1 MPETQDN
8 AEQVGLQQW
17 LRELTEREM
26 PAFASTTRLIS
37 HAASGNDRS
46 ATELAE
52 LILQDVSM
60 TTRVL
65 RMANSIVYNP
75 GRNAI
80 STVSRAIVVLGFE
93 AVRSI
98 CMSIKVIDAMRE
110 GTYGEEV
117 LHQLAQAFHAAA
129 QARALAERRKDKSP
143 EEVFIATLLYHLGQ
157 MVFWSFVDVIDP
169 GAVRR
174 LRQARKHHGADEVAA
189 QRDALGF
196 GFDELT
202 AALNQEWRLS
212 PLLEQTLNDAKGEHP
227 RVHNV
232 ILGRELARTAEHGW
246 ETPEMGR
253 LLERT
258 AESLYLPLEQVK
270 RMVQD
275 TSTAAAENM
284 TKLGAG
290 KAGRLIPRPGGADA
304 VETDTG
310 TDDAGRQQKFL
321 EPDPALQ
328 LKVLRELSQVLME
341 KQVDVT
347 LLFDMVLEGIYRGIG
362 MDRTLFALLSPDR
375 KSLRAKH
382 TLGWDRGTL
391 AEAFHF
397 RLGAPAPNLID
408 QVIAD
413 GEPLWVPQP
422 RPPELSRL
430 LSPEFENICGE
441 TAFFLMP
448 LLVRGQPIGLFYA
461 DRRPSRRELDEA
473 GFTDFKL
480 FVQQAALGL
489 NYLKGRG

>member
-1 MPETQDN
+1 MPQTQDT
-8 AEQVGLQQW
+8 ADHAGLQQW
-17 LRELTEREM
+17 LRELTDREM
-26 PAFASTTRLIS
+26 PAFASTTQLIS
-37 HAASGNDRS
+37 HAAAGDDRS

-93 AVRSI
+93 AVGSI

-129 QARALAERRKDKSP
+129 QARALAERRRDKSP
-143 EEVFIATLLYHLGQ
+143 EEVFIATLLHHLGH

-169 GAVRR
+169 SAVRR
-174 LRQARKHHGADEVAA
+174 LRQARKKHGADETGA

-196 GFDELT
+196 AFDDLT
-202 AALNQEWRLS
+202 SALNQEWHLS
-212 PLLEQTLNDAKGEHP
+212 PLLEQTLNDTKGEHP

-232 ILGRELARTAEHGW
+232 ILGRELAHTAEHGW
-246 ETPEMGR
+246 DTPEMR
-253 LLERT
+253 KALERT

-270 RMVQD
+270 RMVQE
-275 TSTAAAENM
+275 TSAEAAENM
-284 TKLGAG
+284 IKLGAG
-290 KAGRLIPRPGGADA
+290 KAGHLIPQPGGATAAD
-304 VETDTG
+304 TDTG
-310 TDDAGRQQKFL
+310 DTDTGAQQQFL

-328 LKVLRELSQVLME
+328 LRVLRELSQVLME
-341 KQVDVT
+341 KQVNVT

-375 KSLRAKH
+375 KSVRAKH

-397 RLGAPAPNLID
+397 RLGTSTGNAID
-408 QVIAD
+408 QVVAS

-422 RPPELSRL
+422 RPPELSPL
-430 LSPEFENICGE
+430 LSSEFENICGE
-441 TAFFLMP
+441 AAFFLMP

-461 DRRPSRRELDEA
+461 DRRPSRRDLDEA
-473 GFTDFKL
+473 TFTDFKL

-489 NYLKGRG
+489 SYLKGRG